1 MILVA
6 AVVLS
11 SCAWAKDLSKDKYMR
26 YELSWAGSAY
36 ITPEKIF
43 TICWE
48 DETYTEHDRDSFRLD
63 ENGWFYYDETMCIPG
78 LTAVRL
84 GGNCKTDE
92 YAQKRGYFTLAT
104 KMLTLKRSSLS
115 KTECKSISR
124 FGYFD
129 EDSQSYKLPAVLIAQ
144 FSRNFSENS
153 KSISGSE
160 LMDIALDKIRDIL
173 HSTSGKAVFLE
184 CEQSEK
190 IIDFYTRHNFQP
202 LGNTVFSKDNKELT
216 QLYMIL

>member
-1 MILVA
+1 MVAENNLHTIRLFDLLAMDGGEKFFESVANSFVSKNSDVEQFFREKSVQATKLNTAATYLVI
-6 AVVLS
+6 S
-11 SCAWAKDLSKDKYMR
+11 YEDKKFDL
-26 YELSWAGSAY
+26 L
-36 ITPEKIF
+36 
-43 TICWE
+43 
-48 DETYTEHDRDSFRLD
+48 
-63 ENGWFYYDETMCIPG
+63 
-78 LTAVRL
+78 
-84 GGNCKTDE
+84 
-92 YAQKRGYFTLAT
+92 GYFTLAT
-104 KMLTLKRSSLS
+104 KMLTLKQSSLS

-144 FSRNFSENS
+144 FSRNFNESS
-153 KSISGSE
+153 KSISGDD

-190 IIDFYTRHNFQP
+190 IVGFYTRHNFQP
-202 LGNTVFSKDNKELT
+202 LGNTVLSKDNKELK

>member
-1 MILVA
+1 
-6 AVVLS
+6 
-11 SCAWAKDLSKDKYMR
+11 MR
-26 YELSWAGSAY
+26 A
-36 ITPEKIF
+36 
-43 TICWE
+43 
-48 DETYTEHDRDSFRLD
+48 
-63 ENGWFYYDETMCIPG
+63 ENNIHT
-78 LTAVRL
+78 VRL
-84 GGNCKTDE
+84 FDLLAMDGGEQFFESIANS
-92 YAQKRGYFTLAT
+92 FV
-104 KMLTLKRSSLS
+104 S
-115 KTECKSISR
+115 KNADVE
-124 FGYFD
+124 
-129 EDSQSYKLPAVLIAQ
+129 Q
-144 FSRNFSENS
+144 FFRENS

>member
-1 MILVA
+1 MIA
-6 AVVLS
+6 
-11 SCAWAKDLSKDKYMR
+11 
-26 YELSWAGSAY
+26 
-36 ITPEKIF
+36 
-43 TICWE
+43 E
-48 DETYTEHDRDSFRLD
+48 DSIHT
-63 ENGWFYYDETMCIPG
+63 
-78 LTAVRL
+78 VRL
-84 GGNCKTDE
+84 FDLLAMDGGEQFFGSIANSFISKNTDVE
-92 YAQKRGYFTLAT
+92 LFFREKAVQATKLNTAATYLVITYENKKFDLLGYFTLAT
-104 KMLTLKRSSLS
+104 KMLTLKQSSLS
-115 KTECKSISR
+115 KRECKAISR

-144 FSRNFSENS
+144 FSRNFNENS
-153 KSISGSE
+153 NSIPGDK

-190 IIDFYTRHNFQP
+190 IIQFYTRHNFQP

>member
-1 MILVA
+1 MVAENNLHTIRLFDLLAMDGGEKFFESVANSFVSKNSDVEQFFREKSVQATKLNTAATYLVI
-6 AVVLS
+6 S
-11 SCAWAKDLSKDKYMR
+11 YEDKKFDL
-26 YELSWAGSAY
+26 L
-36 ITPEKIF
+36 
-43 TICWE
+43 
-48 DETYTEHDRDSFRLD
+48 
-63 ENGWFYYDETMCIPG
+63 
-78 LTAVRL
+78 
-84 GGNCKTDE
+84 
-92 YAQKRGYFTLAT
+92 GYFTLAT
-104 KMLTLKRSSLS
+104 KMLTLKQSSLS

-144 FSRNFSENS
+144 FSRNFNESS
-153 KSISGSE
+153 KSISGDD

-190 IIDFYTRHNFQP
+190 IVGFYTRHNFQP
-202 LGNTVFSKDNKELT
+202 LGNTVLSKDNKELT

>member
-1 MILVA
+1 MVAENNLHTIRLFDLLAMDGGEKFFESVANSFVSKNADVEQFFREKSVQATKLNTAATYLVI
-6 AVVLS
+6 S
-11 SCAWAKDLSKDKYMR
+11 YEDKKFDL
-26 YELSWAGSAY
+26 L
-36 ITPEKIF
+36 
-43 TICWE
+43 
-48 DETYTEHDRDSFRLD
+48 
-63 ENGWFYYDETMCIPG
+63 
-78 LTAVRL
+78 
-84 GGNCKTDE
+84 
-92 YAQKRGYFTLAT
+92 GYFTLAT
-104 KMLTLKRSSLS
+104 KMLTLKQSSLS

-144 FSRNFSENS
+144 FSRNFNESS
-153 KSISGSE
+153 KSISGDD

-190 IIDFYTRHNFQP
+190 IVGFYTRHNFQP
-202 LGNTVFSKDNKELT
+202 LGNTVLSKDNKELT